1 MGTLYVVGT
10 PIGNLEDITLRAAR
24 VLGEV
29 ALVAA
34 EDTRVTR
41 RLLSHLGLRVALISC
56 NAHNWPAR
64 LPELLETLE
73 QGDAA
78 LVTDAGMPTVSDPGS
93 EIVDAAVQAGHRVE
107 VIPGP
112 SAVTTALA
120 ASGLSADTFMFVGF
134 LPRRRR
140 ERQKKLEEIAHIRDT
155 LVFLEAPHRL
165 RSSLADLLSVLGD
178 RRMAVCRE
186 LTKLHEEVIH
196 GAVSEMLEYFT
207 SPRGEFV
214 LVVAGAPSGA
224 SAGSRPDDAEQAAD
238 AALLQLVQLRR
249 SGARARD
256 AVAEVVTSTGLPR
269 KEVYRL
275 WLESRDLES

>member
-1 MGTLYVVGT
+1 MGT

-29 ALVAA
+29 SLVAA

-41 RLLSHLGLRVALISC
+41 RLLSHLGLRVALLSC
-56 NAHNWPAR
+56 NAHNWSGRVPD
-64 LPELLETLE
+64 LLATLE

-78 LVTDAGMPTVSDPGS
+78 LVTDAGMPTVSDPGAG
-93 EIVDAAVQAGHRVE
+93 IVNAVAEAGHRVE

-120 ASGLSADTFMFVGF
+120 ASGLPADAFMFVGF

-140 ERQKKLEEIAHIRDT
+140 ERQKKLEEIAHIGDT
-155 LVFLEAPHRL
+155 LVFFEAPHRL
-165 RSSLADLLSVLGD
+165 CSSLDDLLSVLGD
-178 RRMAVCRE
+178 RQVAVCRE
-186 LTKLHEEVIH
+186 LTKFHEEVRRGTIT
-196 GAVSEMLEYFT
+196 EMLEHFT

-214 LVVAGAPSGA
+214 LVVAGSVLGDV
-224 SAGSRPDDAEQAAD
+224 AGDVAGDRRSDAEQPAD
-238 AALLQLVQLRR
+238 VALQQLLQLRR
-249 SGARARD
+249 AGARARE
-256 AVAEVVTSTGLPR
+256 AVAEVVTSTGLSR

-275 WLESRDLES
+275 WLESRDAEI

>member
-1 MGTLYVVGT
+1 MGT

-29 ALVAA
+29 SLVAA

-41 RLLSHLGLRVALISC
+41 RLLSHLNLRVALISC

-73 QGDAA
+73 KGEAA
-78 LVTDAGMPTVSDPGS
+78 LVTDAGMPTVSDPGC
-93 EIVDAAVQAGHRVE
+93 EIVAAVAEAGHRVE
-107 VIPGP
+107 IIPGP

-120 ASGLSADTFMFVGF
+120 ASGLPADSFVFVGF

-140 ERQKKLEEIAHIRDT
+140 DRQKKLEEIAHLRDT
-155 LVFLEAPHRL
+155 LVFFEAPHRL

-186 LTKLHEEVIH
+186 LTKLHEEVRR
-196 GAVSEMLEYFT
+196 GTTSEMLEHFT

-214 LVVAGAPSGA
+214 LVVVGALAGT
-224 SAGSRPDDAEQAAD
+224 GSVPDGQGSNAEQTGG
-238 AALLQLVQLRR
+238 AALQQLVQLRR

-256 AVAEVVTSTGLPR
+256 AVAEVMTTTGLSR

-275 WLESRDLES
+275 WLESREVEN

>member
-56 NAHNWPAR
+56 NAHNWPGR
-64 LPELLETLE
+64 VPELLETLKA
-73 QGDAA
+73 GDAA
-78 LVTDAGMPTVSDPGS
+78 LVSDAGMPTISDPGS
-93 EIVDAAVQAGHRVE
+93 GIVDAIAEAGHRVE

-120 ASGLSADTFMFVGF
+120 ASGMPADTFTFVGF

-140 ERQKKLEEIAHIRDT
+140 ERRKKLEDIGQLGDT
-155 LVFLEAPHRL
+155 LVFFEAPHRL
-165 RSSLADLLSVLGD
+165 RSSLVDLLFVLGD

-186 LTKLHEEVIH
+186 LTKLHEEVRRGPIT
-196 GAVSEMLEYFT
+196 EMLEHFT

-214 LVVAGAPSGA
+214 LVVAGAAAGAVAGNRQDESGQ
-224 SAGSRPDDAEQAAD
+224 PED
-238 AALLQLVQLRR
+238 AALQQLSQLRR

-275 WLESRDLES
+275 WLQSRDVDS

>member
-1 MGTLYVVGT
+1 MGT

-29 ALVAA
+29 SLVAA

-56 NAHNWPAR
+56 NAHNWPGR
-64 LPELLETLE
+64 IPELVGALEK
-73 QGDAA
+73 GDAA

-93 EIVDAAVQAGHRVE
+93 GIVNAVAEAGHRVE

-120 ASGLSADTFMFVGF
+120 ASGISADAFLFVGF

-140 ERQKKLEEIAHIRDT
+140 DRQRKLEEVSQIGET
-155 LVFLEAPHRL
+155 LVFFEAPHRL
-165 RSSLADLLSVLGD
+165 RTSLADLLFVLGN

-186 LTKLHEEVIH
+186 LTKLHEEVRR
-196 GAVSEMLEYFT
+196 GAVTEMLEHFT
-207 SPRGEFV
+207 APRGEFV
-214 LVVAGAPSGA
+214 LVVAGALGENQGNDSEA
-224 SAGSRPDDAEQAAD
+224 AAD
-238 AALLQLVQLRR
+238 VALEQLVQLRR
-249 SGARARD
+249 SGAKARD
-256 AVAEVVTSTGLPR
+256 AVAEIVSSTGLSR

-275 WLESRDLES
+275 WLESREVES

>member
-29 ALVAA
+29 SVVAA

-41 RLLSHLGLRVALISC
+41 RLLNHLGLRVGLVSC
-56 NAHNWPAR
+56 NAHNWAGR
-64 LPELLETLE
+64 VSELLQTLE
-73 QGDAA
+73 TGDAA

-93 EIVDAAVQAGHRVE
+93 GIVNAAAEAGYRVE

-120 ASGLSADTFMFVGF
+120 ASGMSADAFLFVGF

-140 ERQKKLEEIAHIRDT
+140 ERQKRLEEISRIGNT
-155 LVFLEAPHRL
+155 LVFFEAPHRL
-165 RSSLADLLSVLGD
+165 RSSLDDMLGVLGD
-178 RRMAVCRE
+178 RHMAVCRE
-186 LTKLHEEVIH
+186 LTKLHEEVRRGPIT
-196 GAVSEMLEYFT
+196 EMLEHFT

-214 LVVAGAPSGA
+214 LVVAGAVAGNEQSESGQ
-224 SAGSRPDDAEQAAD
+224 SED
-238 AALLQLVQLRR
+238 AALQQLVQLRR

-256 AVAEVVTSTGLPR
+256 AVAEVVTGTGLSR

-275 WLESRDLES
+275 WLESRDAES